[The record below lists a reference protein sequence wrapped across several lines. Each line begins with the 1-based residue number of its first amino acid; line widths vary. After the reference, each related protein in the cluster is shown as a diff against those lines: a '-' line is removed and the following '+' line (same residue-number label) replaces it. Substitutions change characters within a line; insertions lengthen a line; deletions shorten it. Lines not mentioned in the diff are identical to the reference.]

1 MDSGGLACRV
11 AKVVRLPNNPVS
23 NYQDREFISYAVPGV
38 DYQNLARSDSGRSL
52 HDPSAGS
59 YSMPLVFSCHLQHCA
74 WLRSLCREEN

>member
-11 AKVVRLPNNPVS
+11 ANVVRLPNNPVS